1 MSGGTAACA
10 PPLGESPKAQP
21 AASVYSPEHEAFRE
35 TLRRF
40 LDRELTPNIE
50 TWERDGIIARDFW
63 RKAGELGLVAPGV
76 PEEYGGPGGDFVH
89 QLIVSE
95 ELGRCAAG
103 ASAGVSLESGLP
115 AFHILNFGTEQQR
128 LRWLPKVC
136 SGEVILTVA
145 MTEPHTGSDLQAIKT
160 TAVRDG
166 DDYIVNGSKIYISG
180 GINADLAL
188 VAVKTDPT
196 AGAKGISVLLVET
209 DRAGYVRGRNLHKMG
224 MKAADT
230 AELFFK
236 DLRVPA
242 SNLLGPAG
250 GGFAVLMKELPK
262 ERLTIGARALGAA
275 ELAFSLTLAFVKE
288 RKAFGQRV
296 IDFQNSQFVLAEMYT
311 EIAYGRAFYDD
322 CVARAQRGQLDN
334 SLSAMAKLWLT
345 ELEGRVIDRCVQ
357 LHGGAGYMDE
367 YPISKL
373 YTAARIHR
381 IYGGTSEIMKYSIAR
396 SL

>member
-1 MSGGTAACA
+1 LE
-10 PPLGESPKAQP
+10 PLTS
-21 AASVYSPEHEAFRE
+21 SIYRPEHEAFRE

-40 LDRELTPNIE
+40 LERELTPNIE
-50 TWERDGIIARDFW
+50 AWEQDGIIERSFW
-63 RKAGELGLVAPGV
+63 RRAGQIGLISPGM

-103 ASAGVSLESGLP
+103 ASAGVALESGLP
-115 AFHILNFGTEQQR
+115 GFHILNFGTEEQR
-128 LRWLPKVC
+128 RRYLPKIC
-136 SGEVILTVA
+136 SGEIILTVA
-145 MTEPHTGSDLQAIKT
+145 MTEPHCGSDLQAIRT

-166 DDYIVNGSKIYISG
+166 DDYVINGSKIYISG

-188 VAVKTDPT
+188 VAAKTDPS
-196 AGAKGISVLLVET
+196 AGSKGISVFLVEST
-209 DRAGYVRGRNLHKMG
+209 WDGYVRGRNLHKMG
-224 MKAADT
+224 MKAGDT

-242 SNLLGPAG
+242 SSLLGAPG

-262 ERLTIGARALGAA
+262 ERLTIAARALGAA
-275 ELAFSLTLAFVKE
+275 ELGFSLTLAFVKD
-288 RKAFGQRV
+288 RKAFGQR
-296 IDFQNSQFVLAEMYT
+296 IFDFQNSQFVLAEMHT
-311 EIAYGRAFYDD
+311 DIAYGRAFYDD
-322 CVARAQRGQLDN
+322 CVARVLRGELDN
-334 SLSAMAKLWLT
+334 SRSAMAKLWLT
-345 ELEGRVIDRCVQ
+345 ELEGRVMDRCVQ

-381 IYGGTSEIMKYSIAR
+381 IYGGTSEIMKYTIAR
-396 SL
+396 NL

>member
-1 MSGGTAACA
+1 M
-10 PPLGESPKAQP
+10 
-21 AASVYSPEHEAFRE
+21 
-35 TLRRF
+35 
-40 LDRELTPNIE
+40 
-50 TWERDGIIARDFW
+50 
-63 RKAGELGLVAPGV
+63 

-103 ASAGVSLESGLP
+103 ASAGVALESGLP
-115 AFHILNFGTEQQR
+115 AFHILNFGTEEQKR
-128 LRWLPKVC
+128 LYLPKVC
-136 SGEVILTVA
+136 SGEIILTVA
-145 MTEPHTGSDLQAIKT
+145 MTEPHCGSDLQAITT

-166 DDYIVNGSKIYISG
+166 DDYIINGSKIYISG

-188 VAVKTDPT
+188 VAAKTDAS
-196 AGAKGISVLLVET
+196 AGAKGISVFLVESA
-209 DRAGYVRGRNLHKMG
+209 REGYVRGRNLHKMG
-224 MKAADT
+224 MKAGDT

-242 SNLLGPAG
+242 SSLLGAPGA
-250 GGFAVLMKELPK
+250 GFAVLMKELPK
-262 ERLTIGARALGAA
+262 ERLTIAARALGAA

-288 RKAFGQRV
+288 RKAFGQR
-296 IDFQNSQFVLAEMYT
+296 IFDFQNSQFVLAEMHT

-322 CVARAQRGQLDN
+322 CVARVLRGELDN
-334 SLSAMAKLWLT
+334 TRSAMAKLWLT
-345 ELEGRVIDRCVQ
+345 ELEGRVTDRCVQ

-373 YTAARIHR
+373 YTAARVHR

-396 SL
+396 AL

>member
-1 MSGGTAACA
+1 MEALTS
-10 PPLGESPKAQP
+10 SI
-21 AASVYSPEHEAFRE
+21 YRPEHEAFRE

-40 LDRELTPNIE
+40 LERELTPNIE
-50 TWERDGIIARDFW
+50 AWERNGIIERSFW
-63 RKAGELGLVAPGV
+63 LRAGELGLIAPGM
-76 PEEYGGPGGDFVH
+76 PEVYGGPGGDFVH

-103 ASAGVSLESGLP
+103 ASAGVALESGLP
-115 AFHILNFGTEQQR
+115 GFHILNFGTEEQR
-128 LRWLPKVC
+128 RRYLPKIC
-136 SGEVILTVA
+136 SGEIILTVA
-145 MTEPHTGSDLQAIKT
+145 MTEPHCGSDLQAIKT

-166 DDYIVNGSKIYISG
+166 DDYIINGSKIYISG

-188 VAVKTDPT
+188 VAAKTDPS
-196 AGAKGISVLLVET
+196 AGSKGISVFLVEST
-209 DRAGYVRGRNLHKMG
+209 RDGYVRGRNLHKMG
-224 MKAADT
+224 MKAGDT

-242 SNLLGPAG
+242 SSLLGAPG

-262 ERLTIGARALGAA
+262 ERLTIAARALGAA
-275 ELAFSLTLAFVKE
+275 ELGFSLTLAFVKD
-288 RKAFGQRV
+288 RKAFGQR
-296 IDFQNSQFVLAEMYT
+296 IFDFQNSQFVLAEMHT

-322 CVARAQRGQLDN
+322 CVARVLRGELDN
-334 SLSAMAKLWLT
+334 SRSAMAKLWLT
-345 ELEGRVIDRCVQ
+345 ELEGRVMDRCVQ

-381 IYGGTSEIMKYSIAR
+381 IYGGTSEIMKYTIAR
-396 SL
+396 TL

>member
-1 MSGGTAACA
+1 MV
-10 PPLGESPKAQP
+10 E
-21 AASVYSPEHEAFRE
+21 ASTSSIYRTEHEAFRE

-40 LDRELTPNIE
+40 LERELTPNIE
-50 TWERDGIIARDFW
+50 TWEREGLIARSFW
-63 RKAGELGLVAPGV
+63 RRAGELGLIAPGM

-103 ASAGVSLESGLP
+103 ASAGVALESGLP
-115 AFHILNFGTEQQR
+115 AFHILNFGTEEQKR
-128 LRWLPKVC
+128 LYLPKVC
-136 SGEVILTVA
+136 SGEIILTVA
-145 MTEPHTGSDLQAIKT
+145 MTEPHCGSDLQAITT

-166 DDYIVNGSKIYISG
+166 DDYLINGSKIYISG

-188 VAVKTDPT
+188 VAAKTDAS
-196 AGAKGISVLLVET
+196 AGAKGISVFLVESA
-209 DRAGYVRGRNLHKMG
+209 REGYVRGRNLHKMG
-224 MKAADT
+224 MQAGDT

-242 SNLLGPAG
+242 SSLLGAPGA
-250 GGFAVLMKELPK
+250 GFAVLMKELPK
-262 ERLTIGARALGAA
+262 ERLTIAARALGAA

-288 RKAFGQRV
+288 RKAFGQR
-296 IDFQNSQFVLAEMYT
+296 IFDFQNSQFVLAEMHT

-322 CVARAQRGQLDN
+322 CVRRVLCGELDN
-334 SLSAMAKLWLT
+334 TRSAMAKLWLT
-345 ELEGRVIDRCVQ
+345 ELEGRVTDRCVQ

-373 YTAARIHR
+373 YTAARVHR

-396 SL
+396 TL

>member
-1 MSGGTAACA
+1 M
-10 PPLGESPKAQP
+10 
-21 AASVYSPEHEAFRE
+21 
-35 TLRRF
+35 
-40 LDRELTPNIE
+40 
-50 TWERDGIIARDFW
+50 
-63 RKAGELGLVAPGV
+63 

-103 ASAGVSLESGLP
+103 ASAGVGLESGLP
-115 AFHILNFGTEQQR
+115 AFHILNFGTEEQKR
-128 LRWLPKVC
+128 LYLPKVC
-136 SGEVILTVA
+136 SGEIILTVA
-145 MTEPHTGSDLQAIKT
+145 MTEPHCGSDLQAITT

-166 DDYIVNGSKIYISG
+166 DDYIINGSKIYISG

-188 VAVKTDPT
+188 VAVKTDAS
-196 AGAKGISVLLVET
+196 AGAKGISVFLVESA
-209 DRAGYVRGRNLHKMG
+209 REGYVRGRNLHKMG
-224 MKAADT
+224 MKAGDT

-242 SNLLGPAG
+242 SSLLGAPGA
-250 GGFAVLMKELPK
+250 GFAVLMKELPK
-262 ERLTIGARALGAA
+262 ERLTIAARALGAA

-288 RKAFGQRV
+288 RKAFGRR
-296 IDFQNSQFVLAEMYT
+296 IFDFQNSQFVLAEMLT

-322 CVARAQRGQLDN
+322 CVARVLRGELDN
-334 SLSAMAKLWLT
+334 TRSAMAKLWLT
-345 ELEGRVIDRCVQ
+345 ELEGRVTDRCVQ

-373 YTAARIHR
+373 YTAARVHR

-396 SL
+396 TL